1 MTALFKE
8 ANNIN
13 LFMSLTKVNCPVYVF
28 FVGKKGSS
36 RPITLISEK
45 YYKQLMAPE
54 KIIFSGSE
62 KSGHLIPVTEP
73 KLMQEDVIYKILPR
87 IKLVK

>member
-13 LFMSLTKVNCPVYVF
+13 LFMSLPKVNCPVFF
-28 FVGKKGSS
+28 FVGKKDHQ
-36 RPITLISEK
+36 TNYLISEK

-54 KIIFSGSE
+54 KNIFWFE

-73 KLMQEDVIYKILPR
+73 KLMQEVVIYKILPR
-87 IKLVK
+87 IKLMK